1 MKVPY
6 SWARMSW
13 GQRASYLVNT
23 HQAKSFQDAARM
35 LRPTPQISQPTNQRA
50 VSLPYKDE

>member
-1 MKVPY
+1 
-6 SWARMSW
+6 MSW